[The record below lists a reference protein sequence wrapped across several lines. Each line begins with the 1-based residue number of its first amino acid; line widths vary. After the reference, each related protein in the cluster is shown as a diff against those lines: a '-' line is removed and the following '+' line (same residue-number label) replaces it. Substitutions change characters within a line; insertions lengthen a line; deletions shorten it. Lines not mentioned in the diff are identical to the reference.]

1 MEPAYRV
8 SDDIYAL
15 RTYFP
20 VPALGMLPVTAFVL
34 QAREPV
40 LIDTGLIAEHDQFMA
55 TLESIMDPRDLRLL
69 WLTHPDPDHVGSLQ
83 QLVTDNPH
91 LGVITT
97 FLGFGMLSLF
107 CPLPPDRIFLLN
119 PGQTL
124 DVGDRTLL
132 AVMPPTFDNPATT
145 AVFDARSGALF
156 SSDCFGAVL
165 AAPAEQAGDLSPA
178 DLRQGQLLWGSVDS
192 PWVSKVQRPRFSQDL
207 ASLGQLEPKLI
218 LSSHLPP
225 ARGLTQQLLANLEL
239 LPDAPPFTGPDQA
252 AMERMLA
259 ELTAVPA

>member
-1 MEPAYRV
+1 VEPAYRV

-20 VPALGMLPVTAFVL
+20 VPALGMVPVNAFVL
-34 QAREPV
+34 QACEPV

-55 TLESIMDPRDLRLL
+55 TLESVMDPRDLRWL

-91 LGVITT
+91 LRVITT

-132 AVMPPTFDNPATT
+132 AVKPPTFDNPATT
-145 AVFDARSGALF
+145 AVFDVRSGALF

-207 ASLGQLEPKLI
+207 ATLGQLEPKLI

>member
-1 MEPAYRV
+1 MV
-8 SDDIYAL
+8 
-15 RTYFP
+15 P
-20 VPALGMLPVTAFVL
+20 VNAFVL

-55 TLESIMDPRDLRLL
+55 TLQSIMDPRDLRWL
-69 WLTHPDPDHVGSLQ
+69 WLTHPDPDHVGSIQ

-91 LGVITT
+91 LRVITT
-97 FLGFGMLSLF
+97 FVGFGMLSLF
-107 CPLPPDRIFLLN
+107 CPLPLDRIFLLN

-132 AVMPPTFDNPATT
+132 SVRPPTFDNPATT
-145 AVFDARSGALF
+145 AVFDARSAALF

-178 DLRQGQLLWGSVDS
+178 DLRHGQLLWGSVDS
-192 PWVSKVQRPRFSQDL
+192 PWVGKVHRPRFSQDL

-225 ARGLTQQLLANLEL
+225 ARGLTRQCSPTWSCSRTPLHS
-239 LPDAPPFTGPDQA
+239 P
-252 AMERMLA
+252 
-259 ELTAVPA
+259 VPTRRPWHVCWRS